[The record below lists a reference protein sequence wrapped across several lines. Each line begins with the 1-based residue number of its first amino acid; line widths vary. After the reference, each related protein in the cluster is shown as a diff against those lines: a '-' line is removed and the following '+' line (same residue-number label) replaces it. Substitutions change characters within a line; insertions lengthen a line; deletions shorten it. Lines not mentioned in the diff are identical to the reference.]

1 MTHRFSII
9 LASFIFSHIAIAQST
24 TTANDCAAKAI
35 SKTGKPLSGAAK
47 AAFIKRCADNNSN
60 SASEKT
66 GKTSQQNKM
75 VSCNKEAQGKTGD
88 ERKVFMKNC
97 LAK

>member
-47 AAFIKRCADNNSN
+47 AAFIKKCADNNSN
-60 SASEKT
+60 SASEK
-66 GKTSQQNKM
+66 
-75 VSCNKEAQGKTGD
+75 QGKHHNRTKWSAATKKPK
-88 ERKVFMKNC
+88 EKQATS
-97 LAK
+97 AKSS